1 MRDRSSGPAFCNTFS
16 FVLLLLASVTQS
28 LAGEQ
33 TPRAFVEWI
42 YSHYQGGAREQQGVY
57 LDSPAQIR
65 RYFAPPLAKRLVF
78 P

>member
-1 MRDRSSGPAFCNTFS
+1 MPRLIFALLLFFAAPAF
-16 FVLLLLASVTQS
+16 
-28 LAGEQ
+28 AGEQ

>member
-1 MRDRSSGPAFCNTFS
+1 MPRLFFA
-16 FVLLLLASVTQS
+16 LLLFFTSPA

-42 YSHYQGGAREQQGVY
+42 YSHYQGGDRDRQGVY
-57 LDSPAQIR
+57 LDSPAHIR